1 MKVEDPFDEGSGIGA
16 AGKSGRAVV
25 EQALAAG
32 HDVTAFVHKTEG
44 YLPDSNVRVI
54 EGDARDR
61 SAMDSAMLGQ
71 DAVIDTI
78 GGKLSFKTIT
88 LEASA
93 AATIIASMQSS
104 GVRRRVVIS
113 VVGAGESVANT
124 NWYERLFLS
133 TLLRSEMKDKAA
145 MEAIVDASD
154 LDRIIVRLPFLNDDP
169 GTGNIHVPSAGT
181 GEIAHKR
188 TRTDLAAFMVAQLS
202 SDEYVR
208 EAVAVANS

>member
-1 MKVEDPFDEGSGIGA
+1 MKVLVIGA

-25 EQALAAG
+25 EQALDAR

-61 SAMDSAMLGQ
+61 SAMDSAMHGQ

-78 GGKLSFKTIT
+78 GGKLSFKATT

-104 GVRRRVVIS
+104 GVRRLVAIS
-113 VVGAGESVANT
+113 VIGEGESVANT
-124 NWYERLFLS
+124 NWYERLFLA
-133 TLLRSEMKDKAA
+133 TLLRSEMKDKSA
-145 MEAIVDASD
+145 MEAIVDASG
-154 LDRIIVRLPFLNDDP
+154 LDWTILRLPFLTDDP
-169 GTGNIHVPSAGT
+169 GTGNIHVFSPES
-181 GEIAHKR
+181 GEIAHKL
-188 TRTDLAAFMVAQLS
+188 TRADLAAFMVAQLS
-202 SDEYVR
+202 SDEYIQKV
-208 EAVAVANS
+208 VAIANS